1 MPDEEVLEVYDEY
14 EGGDWCSAGVLS
26 QLRSLTRLAVNVQG
40 DEGTE
45 AFWCGMANLKMLRE
59 LYVREVDI
67 SHFGGIMA
75 LVGCIRLTS
84 LRVEFKQE
92 IADEPA
98 TFEMEVSYAT
108 HSTAMHRNCTT
119 TGHRT
124 APPRPAPPRPA
135 HCGMLGSCFHTTMMH
150 NLAFATSTKLIAQC
164 FLLQNAASAT
174 TDTPV
179 ASCCCKHSP
188 CLLRADPAGPTP

>member
-1 MPDEEVLEVYDEY
+1 MNMK
-14 EGGDWCSAGVLS
+14 GGDGCSAGVLS

-92 IADEPA
+92 IADEPP

-108 HSTAMHRNCTT
+108 QYRNAPELHGRAPHGTT
-119 TGHRT
+119 
-124 APPRPAPPRPA
+124 PPRPGPPRTLRGAGVMLPYNNDAQPCVCNNHQA
-135 HCGMLGSCFHTTMMH
+135 HCTVLPTAKCCQRH
-150 NLAFATSTKLIAQC
+150 N
-164 FLLQNAASAT
+164 
-174 TDTPV
+174 
-179 ASCCCKHSP
+179 
-188 CLLRADPAGPTP
+188 